1 MALSKVGYVY
11 LYKFVISEISKGQD
25 QRVVHGLAGLAFGVG
40 VPIKDARS
48 AVDVEEGGAVTAVL
62 PRKRVAQ

>member
-25 QRVVHGLAGLAFGVG
+25 QRMCY
-40 VPIKDARS
+40 
-48 AVDVEEGGAVTAVL
+48 
-62 PRKRVAQ
+62 